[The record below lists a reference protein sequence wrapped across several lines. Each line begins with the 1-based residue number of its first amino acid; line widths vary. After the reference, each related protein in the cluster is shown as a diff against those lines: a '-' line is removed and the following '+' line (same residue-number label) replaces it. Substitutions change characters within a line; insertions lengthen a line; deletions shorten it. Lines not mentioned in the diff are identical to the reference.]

1 MFCGVGFRFLFLFV
15 VLGFVCGFVV
25 GVGFGGVGFWGLCLV
40 YCFVVANFRDVSLSV
55 DDCLE
60 MRDLWVYFDCLGDE
74 FRFTLG
80 GLADMFNVGVNV
92 CQRVLAG
99 SHVLLDGLGLGSV
112 LLYGVEADVRR
123 AEFWALRGGFPVD
136 EDAKYVDAQCLVVKD
151 NAPKGNAAKQAD
163 VHWSMWFLERERGSR
178 ALPVDVVRR
187 KRGRPRKVVP
197 LDPQESALQEEDPQ
211 APQESESDF

>member
-1 MFCGVGFRFLFLFV
+1 M
-15 VLGFVCGFVV
+15 
-25 GVGFGGVGFWGLCLV
+25 
-40 YCFVVANFRDVSLSV
+40 
-55 DDCLE
+55 
-60 MRDLWVYFDCLGDE
+60 
-74 FRFTLG
+74 
-80 GLADMFNVGVNV
+80 
-92 CQRVLAG
+92 
-99 SHVLLDGLGLGSV
+99 
-112 LLYGVEADVRR
+112 
-123 AEFWALRGGFPVD
+123 RGGFPVD